1 MTFSEEIDFGGTFTV
16 PLFIFGAKDFSR
28 VEDTDFLVGGCA
40 SCKS

>member
-1 MTFSEEIDFGGTFTV
+1 MFLGGIDLGGTFTV
-16 PLFIFGAKDFSR
+16 PFFIFEAKDFSR

>member
-16 PLFIFGAKDFSR
+16 PLFVFGAKDFSR

-40 SCKS
+40 NRKS